1 MTVSEEDGKKA
12 AESGEP
18 KKLGKLGRLGRSPR
32 AGSAKKP
39 AATRAPLTAPAE
51 TPAETPAPNGSEPGV
66 AGIAQPTGK
75 KTRDRANSL
84 VVGGEPRVSLLP
96 PSIRQKRRQ
105 AKTARYVGLGLVG
118 VMVLVAA
125 AIVATTFIAGQMNQQ
140 LVDEQAQ
147 TQSILQQQGKFV
159 EVNAVQDQVGL
170 TKAAQQV
177 GASTEIDWKGYLT
190 KVQNT
195 LPETVVITSV
205 SLDSS
210 SPLGPYAQATAPL
223 QGSRVA
229 TLTFTVTSPTLPEV
243 PVWLDAL
250 ATLPGFADA
259 VPGTVTM
266 EADGTYTS
274 DITLHVNEKAFD
286 GRFQTKK
293 DK

>member
-1 MTVSEEDGKKA
+1 MTVSEEDGKKP

-18 KKLGKLGRLGRSPR
+18 KKPGKLARPGRSPR
-32 AGSAKKP
+32 ASSAKKP
-39 AATRAPLTAPAE
+39 TAARAPMTAPAE
-51 TPAETPAPNGSEPGV
+51 TPV
-66 AGIAQPTGK
+66 ATSTANTTEAAQPAEK
-75 KTRDRANSL
+75 KTTRVDRANSI

-105 AKTARYVGLGLVG
+105 TKTARRVALALVG
-118 VMVLVAA
+118 VVVLVAA

-140 LVDEQAQ
+140 LLNEQAQ

-159 EVNAVQDQVGL
+159 EVHAVQDQVSL

-205 SLDSS
+205 SLDSA

-229 TLTFTVTSPTLPEV
+229 TLTFSVTSPTLPEV

-250 ATLPGFADA
+250 STLPGYADA

-293 DK
+293 GK

>member
-1 MTVSEEDGKKA
+1 MTVSEEDSQKP
-12 AESGEP
+12 AEGGEP
-18 KKLGKLGRLGRSPR
+18 KKSGKLKRPSRPPR
-32 AGSAKKP
+32 AVSVKKP

-51 TPAETPAPNGSEPGV
+51 TSVPSGSETARPD
-66 AGIAQPTGK
+66 GK
-75 KTRDRANSL
+75 KASRVDRANSI

-105 AKTARYVGLGLVG
+105 TKTARRVALALVG
-118 VMVLVAA
+118 VVVLVAA
-125 AIVATTFIAGQMNQQ
+125 AIVASTFIAGQMNQQ

-159 EVNAVQDQVGL
+159 EVRAVQDQVSL

-205 SLDSS
+205 SLDSA

-250 ATLPGFADA
+250 STLPGYSDA
-259 VPGTVTM
+259 VPGTVTI

-274 DITLHVNEKAFD
+274 DITMHVNEKAFD

-293 DK
+293 GK